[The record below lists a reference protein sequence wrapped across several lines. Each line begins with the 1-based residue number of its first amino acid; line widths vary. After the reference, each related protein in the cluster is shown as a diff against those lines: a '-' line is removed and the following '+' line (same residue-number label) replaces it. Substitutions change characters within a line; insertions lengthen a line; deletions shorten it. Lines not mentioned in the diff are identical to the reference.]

1 MESPD
6 LKLATIELPV
16 RDLARAV
23 SWYQRAL
30 GCHLKWSDESHALLG
45 ASSGVDFLLVCTSEA
60 GQLSFRSSVTGV
72 HHGVVDFRTSDLE
85 ALHAH
90 LRAAGGEVEPLG
102 PPSHD
107 WAPRGF
113 AFSDPD
119 GNRFGAFAY

>member
-1 MESPD
+1 MDAPD
-6 LKLATIELPV
+6 IQLSTIELPIS
-16 RDLARAV
+16 DLARSV

-30 GCHLKWSDESHALLG
+30 GCHLKWSDEDHALLG
-45 ASSGVDFLLVCTSEA
+45 FSTGLDFLLVRTA
-60 GQLSFRSSVTGV
+60 ADDRLSFRSSVTGV
-72 HHGVVDFRTSDLE
+72 RHGVVDFRTSDLE
-85 ALHAH
+85 DLHAH
-90 LRAAGGEVEPLG
+90 LAGAGGDVDPLG